1 MVTEKEVKLVFNR
14 VEIEVLVTETCNDV
28 KIQFF
33 NPGTMDFV
41 EDILEVQKGWTFQ
54 DKDLKKEYESLIE
67 MGRSIDENQYKAA
80 HDGEVIEFDASG
92 NILSENA
99 Y

>member
-1 MVTEKEVKLVFNR
+1 MATQKEVKLVFNR
-14 VEIEVLVTETCNDV
+14 VEIEVLVTETCNDI

-41 EDILEVQKGWTFQ
+41 EDISEVQKGWTFE

-67 MGRSIDENQYKAA
+67 MAKLIDENQYKAA
-80 HDGEVIEFDASG
+80 QDGGVIEFDFNG
-92 NILSENA
+92 KILSENV
-99 Y
+99 